1 MGTEQGD
8 GSCADDEELKSLEKE
23 EIIPPIENESIPSAL
38 DNPVQLFETVSIA
51 VENKSPILLNI
62 FALPQL
68 S

>member
-1 MGTEQGD
+1 MGTEHGD
-8 GSCADDEELKSLEKE
+8 GSCPAGEELESLEKE
-23 EIIPPIENESIPSAL
+23 EIIPLIENESIPIAL
-38 DNPVQLFETVSIA
+38 DKPVQLFETVSIT